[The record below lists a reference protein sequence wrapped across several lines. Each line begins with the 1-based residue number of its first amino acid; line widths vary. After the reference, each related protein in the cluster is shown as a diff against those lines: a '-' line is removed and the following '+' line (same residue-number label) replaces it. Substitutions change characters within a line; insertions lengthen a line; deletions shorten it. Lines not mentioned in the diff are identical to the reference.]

1 MLNHTD
7 SSFFGFR
14 TWYYLQFCIICEILK
29 WKGNFCSEGN
39 LRQDWNSIL
48 HTCRRIGGFGKKHQP
63 QNRFPYCKTAL

>member
-1 MLNHTD
+1 MKKAKTRTFSGKDSFFHQRKRHQVNDCMLNHMD

-39 LRQDWNSIL
+39 LRQE
-48 HTCRRIGGFGKKHQP
+48 
-63 QNRFPYCKTAL
+63 